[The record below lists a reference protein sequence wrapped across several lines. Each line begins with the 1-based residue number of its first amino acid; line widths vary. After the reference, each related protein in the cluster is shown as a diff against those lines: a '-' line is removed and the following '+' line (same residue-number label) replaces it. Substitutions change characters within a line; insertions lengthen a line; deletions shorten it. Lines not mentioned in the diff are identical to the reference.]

1 MTVTQNTANRA
12 LFKMFQ
18 EISFKRSG
26 RKLALATLFCYTNLL
41 IDTNE
46 YQMNVKNVKS
56 GPDINETTK
65 ATPGQRKLTVLKG
78 VLQCVPFLFC
88 KAQLNKK
95 RSSHRSCSIK
105 KVFSKIM

>member
-1 MTVTQNTANRA
+1 MTVTQNTGNRA

-56 GPDINETTK
+56 GPDINETIK

-78 VLQCVPFLFC
+78 VLQCAPFLFC

-95 RSSHRSCSIK
+95 RNSHRSCSIK
-105 KVFSKIM
+105 KVFSKIT